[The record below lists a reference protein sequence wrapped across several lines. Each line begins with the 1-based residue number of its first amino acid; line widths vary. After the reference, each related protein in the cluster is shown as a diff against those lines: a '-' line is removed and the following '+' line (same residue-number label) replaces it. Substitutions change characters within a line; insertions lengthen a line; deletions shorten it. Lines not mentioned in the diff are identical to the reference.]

1 MEKSRAT
8 AAAIKIHFTVMCAIA
23 AIPAAERI
31 RQQLLLTVIPM
42 TTNSR
47 APAGS
52 AFQELSMTLGI
63 H

>member
-8 AAAIKIHFTVMCAIA
+8 AAAMKTHFTVMCAIA
-23 AIPAAERI
+23 AAERI